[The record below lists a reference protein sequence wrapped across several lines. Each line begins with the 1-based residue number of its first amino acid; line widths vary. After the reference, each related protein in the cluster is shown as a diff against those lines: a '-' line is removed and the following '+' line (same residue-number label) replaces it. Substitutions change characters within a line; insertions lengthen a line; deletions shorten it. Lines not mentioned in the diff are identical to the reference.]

1 MAELEHGSNRVE
13 SVDSLAVEHDHQ
25 IDCVDCVCVGDV
37 GTHLIILNNLIPPA
51 ETQDESD
58 FLPQESLICCHCVR
72 GGCTVLVAKKPTS
85 EPHQRETGFRSV
97 GQTTLHLFH

>member
-58 FLPQESLICCHCVR
+58 FLPQESLIFV
-72 GGCTVLVAKKPTS
+72 TV
-85 EPHQRETGFRSV
+85 
-97 GQTTLHLFH
+97 